1 MTFLIGCF
9 LFGYFRFPTAVLS
22 RTLVLI
28 INGVVRYL
36 LPVVAG
42 VGTLD
47 QLIIGIEI
55 SDAGATFWLCA
66 PLNYYPSA
74 SSG

>member
-28 INGVVRYL
+28 INGVVRNL
-36 LPVVAG
+36 LPVFAG
-42 VGTLD
+42 VFHAR
-47 QLIIGIEI
+47 EV
-55 SDAGATFWLCA
+55 SRKDAKAAKREWLTHFVFKLA
-66 PLNYYPSA
+66 KVF
-74 SSG
+74 